1 VKAAADAAKLGRIQL
16 RSHPVIATRAAIL
29 ALAVAALGAATA
41 QAQPPAPITIN
52 IVLTGGYHFEP
63 SHIELKQGQA
73 YILHLTN
80 PSLNKHGLESKAFF
94 DTVTFPDWSKG
105 RVNARGD
112 IEVWPGQWNDVAF
125 TPNAPGEY
133 DIHSPDTGDE
143 ILGMKGQIVVR

>member
-1 VKAAADAAKLGRIQL
+1 VTPFRAATLALVFAAA
-16 RSHPVIATRAAIL
+16 
-29 ALAVAALGAATA
+29 GAAA

-52 IVLTGGYHFEP
+52 IELTGGYHFAP
-63 SHIELKQGQA
+63 NDIELKQGQP

-80 PSLNKHGLESKAFF
+80 HSLNRHGLESKAFF

-105 RVNARGD
+105 RVNAKGD

-125 TPNAPGEY
+125 TPNTPGAY
-133 DIHSPDTGDE
+133 VIHSPDSGDE

>member
-1 VKAAADAAKLGRIQL
+1 VTAPRAAALVL
-16 RSHPVIATRAAIL
+16 TVVT
-29 ALAVAALGAATA
+29 LGAAAA
-41 QAQPPAPITIN
+41 QAQPPAAITIN
-52 IVLTGGYHFEP
+52 ITLTGGYRYEP
-63 SHIELKQGQA
+63 SHIELKQGQP

-80 PSLNKHGLESKAFF
+80 PTVNKHGLESKAFF

-105 RVNARGD
+105 RVNAKGD